1 MVLREAKKN
10 EIKKI
15 KQFVDTFE
23 EMDTDSETFTEEYYA
38 RILEEHL
45 LLVVSRETEIIV
57 VCFGKY
63 NTNEGWADILGLCV
77 HKEHRRKGWGTKLIR
92 EFENRVKKQDVN
104 SIDLYADKKTA
115 QLFKQNGYDEGRTY
129 IAFRKKI

>member
-45 LLVVSRETEIIV
+45 LLVVSRETEIIG